1 MAFIKDPQVPG
12 AKVSHSLERLI
23 LVSARICR
31 PPAVSEHQR
40 HVVLVSSRL
49 TGQCLSTAKFLYHH
63 HPRPPSRGLPGRSGS
78 CQMIGLQAINNSPC
92 ANRQNHSLFL
102 CSWRGRQ
109 RGTSRE
115 EESVET
121 ETETNFMESLI
132 WCVETSKDAILAPT
146 DPSECP
152 CAPQPQTTNH
162 FQKTPAQKLT
172 QGILPHRRRPQNTE
186 LASDSG

>member
-1 MAFIKDPQVPG
+1 MSPKSG
-12 AKVSHSLERLI
+12 
-23 LVSARICR
+23 
-31 PPAVSEHQR
+31 
-40 HVVLVSSRL
+40 HVVLASSRL

-63 HPRPPSRGLPGRSGS
+63 HPRPPSRGLSGRSGS

-121 ETETNFMESLI
+121 ETETNFIGPLT
-132 WCVETSKDAILAPT
+132 WGVETSKDTILAPT
-146 DPSECP
+146 DASECP
-152 CAPQPQTTNH
+152 CAPQSQTTNH
-162 FQKTPAQKLT
+162 FQKTPARKLT
-172 QGILPHRRRPQNTE
+172 QGILPHERRPQNTKP
-186 LASDSG
+186 ASDLG